1 MKKSVLILLLF
12 LGFNLTNAQEITYT
26 PLTEYKVESFQTS
39 LITKKM
45 MFDWFGKW
53 DKVAYTKNNDII
65 LIWTNRKIINEAN
78 ETFMIIT
85 SSKEN
90 EDEMYGT
97 IQILSSNNQDALV
110 ENSPYREYLT
120 EFLKTISKQENKNK
134 KFYKEYLK
142 VEY

>member
-1 MKKSVLILLLF
+1 
-12 LGFNLTNAQEITYT
+12 
-26 PLTEYKVESFQTS
+26 
-39 LITKKM
+39 M

-78 ETFMIIT
+78 ETFTIIT

-97 IQILSSNNQDALV
+97 IQILSSNNQDALA

>member
-12 LGFNLTNAQEITYT
+12 LGFNLTNAQEIASI

-97 IQILSSNNQDALV
+97 IQILSSNNQDALA

>member
-12 LGFNLTNAQEITYT
+12 LGFNLTNAQEIASI

-39 LITKKM
+39 LVTKKM

-53 DKVAYTKNNDII
+53 DNVAYTKNNDII

-85 SSKEN
+85 SNKEN
-90 EDEMYGT
+90 EEEMYGT
-97 IQILSSNNQDALV
+97 IQILSSNNQDALA